1 MRIYTYDDTIEQHPA
16 HRVTFRAHA
25 GYTLAVGSAAQ
36 VLHRADAQTVTVSG
50 GGILRVDTGLT
61 LDEAHAALT
70 NGLTK
75 ADLVALGDDFG
86 LTLSDSSLKSELLD
100 AIRAHL
106 EGLAT

>member
-1 MRIYTYDDTIEQHPA
+1 MRIFDAYDEPEKPTKVRIRATSGYLITVGSPRLALYCASAQNVALTATTIDTI
-16 HRVTFRAHA
+16 
-25 GYTLAVGSAAQ
+25 
-36 VLHRADAQTVTVSG
+36 DA
-50 GGILRVDTGLT
+50 GLT
-61 LDEAHAALT
+61 LDEAFEDLT

>member
-1 MRIYTYDDTIEQHPA
+1 MTIYRRPLDSPSAPDQVRLGLPAGYAIVTASARQAVWMTTSGTVTMTGEAIDTI
-16 HRVTFRAHA
+16 
-25 GYTLAVGSAAQ
+25 
-36 VLHRADAQTVTVSG
+36 DA
-50 GGILRVDTGLT
+50 GLT
-61 LDEAHAALT
+61 LDEAFEDLT

>member
-1 MRIYTYDDTIEQHPA
+1 MNIYRHLDLDGVAPSNIQI
-16 HRVTFRAHA
+16 RAAA
-25 GYTLAVGSAAQ
+25 GYLISEGSPRLALYCASSQNVTLTATTIDSI
-36 VLHRADAQTVTVSG
+36 DA
-50 GGILRVDTGLT
+50 GLT
-61 LDEAHAALT
+61 LDEAFEDLT